1 MATDILT
8 QIADK
13 LAQDVLAAEARAK
26 NDDLVDE
33 ISKGIGATSTTLQE
47 AFMTQIRVR
56 RAEARGRALLAQLV
70 PETVAGA
77 ADESAD

>member
-47 AFMTQIRVR
+47 AVMTQIRVR

-70 PETVAGA
+70 PETAAGA
-77 ADESAD
+77 TDESAD